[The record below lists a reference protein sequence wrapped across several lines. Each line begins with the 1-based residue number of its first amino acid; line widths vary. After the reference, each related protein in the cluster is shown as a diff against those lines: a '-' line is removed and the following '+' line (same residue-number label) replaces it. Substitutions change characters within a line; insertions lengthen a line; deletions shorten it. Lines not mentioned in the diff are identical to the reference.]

1 MKYYIWKAESNN
13 LYLLDEDRAVIQ
25 ILSINK
31 KSTVSKIGSSPELD
45 YTNEKYVKN
54 HIFGPM
60 EYDEAIEYAC
70 FILL

>member
-1 MKYYIWKAESNN
+1 MKYYVWKADSNN

-25 ILSINK
+25 ILSVNK
-31 KSTVSKIGSSPELD
+31 TSTVLKIGASPEFGWS
-45 YTNEKYVKN
+45 EEYVKN